1 MPVALALCQTTFAA
15 VLSERAA
22 ERKEHLRMHPE
33 DVTSN
38 ERLAKLEKLLI
49 RLSQLNAEAAKR
61 ILVKLNDDAAFGKRR
76 GHSGEDTRGSAR
88 ERPKG
93 VSVEPAPP
101 RAVSRAGMPQPSR

>member
-1 MPVALALCQTTFAA
+1 MVPVALALALCQTTFAA

-33 DVTSN
+33 DVTSK
-38 ERLAKLEKLLI
+38 ERLAKLEKQLI

-61 ILVKLNDDAAFGKRR
+61 ILVKLNDDADAE
-76 GHSGEDTRGSAR
+76 SGEDTRGSAR